1 MSSNVSQKNKKKKIS
16 AMDSFYQGVIKGLGL
31 DGIGTALGLGA
42 AAYGIHKVN
51 EGIANKLQ
59 KSFPKIHNIPKHAI
73 SGGLTG
79 ALLGGA
85 GGAALAHGLST
96 IYGKPP
102 VWAISPI
109 MAGLLGAHGAAA
121 GAFGGALKNYISNL
135 LNPSKKKKSAKDR
148 WFYDYADEKGNLPG
162 ITEIKMF
169 AKHGHPNKQVE
180 SAAKNFQ
187 KTFGKTKMD
196 DWKFG
201 GFYGK
206 STLLPK
212 DPKLHKQYED
222 ALSKFFKKWEKT
234 GYGNPYKQ
242 KSQTFN
248 DWFY

>member
-1 MSSNVSQKNKKKKIS
+1 
-16 AMDSFYQGVIKGLGL
+16 MDSFYQGVIKGMGL
-31 DGIGTALGLGA
+31 DIDFSEAERKNA
-42 AAYGIHKVN
+42 KR
-51 EGIANKLQ
+51 NK
-59 KSFPKIHNIPKHAI
+59 
-73 SGGLTG
+73 
-79 ALLGGA
+79 
-85 GGAALAHGLST
+85 
-96 IYGKPP
+96 
-102 VWAISPI
+102 
-109 MAGLLGAHGAAA
+109 M
-121 GAFGGALKNYISNL
+121 
-135 LNPSKKKKSAKDR
+135 KSAKDR